1 MILLLMG
8 RAPKWLLSG
17 LLTGAVVIATAAEGH
32 AQPRVYDLKSSV
44 DIALA
49 NNPGLATADLRA
61 QAARTGISVAGAQYR
76 PSLDN
81 VLTAER
87 VLAGDRSQTVSTAS
101 GGSNVSNTVP
111 ASQVYSGAL
120 DFNVPLVREGRLV
133 WVTLPSEQ
141 AAAAR
146 YDSVKYQALLTR
158 ADVAG
163 TVSVTFFAAL
173 GAMED
178 VKVSKQFV
186 ELNRALLNNARLK
199 FEQQLIPQSEVKA
212 AEAALASAEAAL
224 AEARSNLTR
233 GLSNFLTSIG
243 YDASPEAVEKT
254 ELVDRDEAPAPLGS
268 LADLVKQADSTHPS
282 ILAQEANIRQ
292 SEQVYRTL
300 ETERYPRL
308 DFTTRLQGADTN
320 ASNSGTTTNSNTNN
334 NNNNNSGTSTT
345 SNHSDFW
352 SLRVLLQM
360 NWRIWD
366 FGLLGLKLKQQEQT
380 IQAERSALNQTKN
393 QVTKGVVGAYQT
405 LSNAQSRLLSA
416 EKALDLAEELARV
429 ARERYEQNLIPS
441 SDLLQAEAR
450 LAAARKALIQAQYE
464 VRIDQALLRIA
475 MGIEKG

>member
-1 MILLLMG
+1 MIRLMMG
-8 RAPKWLLSG
+8 RAPKWLISG
-17 LLTGAVVIATAAEGH
+17 LLTGAVVIAMAAEGR

-61 QAARTGISVAGAQYR
+61 ESAKTGISVAGAQYR
-76 PSLDN
+76 PTLDN

-87 VLAGDRSQTVSTAS
+87 VLAGEKSQTVGATSS
-101 GGSNVSNTVP
+101 VNNTVP
-111 ASQVYSGAL
+111 AQQIYSGVL
-120 DFNVPLVREGRLV
+120 NFNVPLVREGRLV

-141 AAAAR
+141 AAAAH
-146 YDSVKYQALLTR
+146 YEAVKNQMLLTR

-163 TVSVTFFAAL
+163 TVAVTFFAAL

-186 ELNRALLNNARLK
+186 ELNRVLLNNARLR
-199 FEQQLIPQSEVKA
+199 FRQQLIPQSEVKA
-212 AEAALASAEAAL
+212 AEAGLASAEAAL

-254 ELVDRDEAPAPLGS
+254 ELVDRDEAPAPPGP
-268 LADLVKQADSTHPS
+268 LADLLKQANSTHPS
-282 ILAQEANIRQ
+282 ILAQEANVKQ
-292 SEQVYRTL
+292 AEQVHRAL

-308 DFTTRLQGADTN
+308 DFTTRLQGADTD
-320 ASNSGTTTNSNTNN
+320 ASSTDTTSNSGASSNDKTT
-334 NNNNNSGTSTT
+334 
-345 SNHSDFW
+345 DFW

-366 FGLLGLKLKQQEQT
+366 FGLLRLKLKQQEQT
-380 IQAERSALNQTKN
+380 IQAERSALNQAKN
-393 QVTKGVVGAYQT
+393 QVTKGVVGAYQA
-405 LSNAQSRLLSA
+405 LSNAQSRLLAA

-429 ARERYEQNLIPS
+429 ARERFQQNLIPN

-450 LAAARKALIQAQYE
+450 LAAAQKTLIQAQYE

-475 MGIEKG
+475 MGIEK

>member
-1 MILLLMG
+1 MIRLMMG
-8 RAPKWLLSG
+8 RAPKWLISG
-17 LLTGAVVIATAAEGH
+17 LLTGAVVIAMAAEGR

-44 DIALA
+44 EIALA

-61 QAARTGISVAGAQYR
+61 QSAKTGISVAGAQYR
-76 PSLDN
+76 PTLDN

-87 VLAGDRSQTVSTAS
+87 VLAGEKSQTVGATSS
-101 GGSNVSNTVP
+101 VNNTVP
-111 ASQVYSGAL
+111 AQQIYSGVL
-120 DFNVPLVREGRLV
+120 NFNVPLVREGRLV

-141 AAAAR
+141 AAAAH
-146 YDSVKYQALLTR
+146 YEAVKNQMLLTR

-163 TVSVTFFAAL
+163 TVAVTFFAAL

-186 ELNRALLNNARLK
+186 ELNRVLLNNARLR
-199 FEQQLIPQSEVKA
+199 FRQQLIPQSEVKA
-212 AEAALASAEAAL
+212 AEAGLASAEAAL

-254 ELVDRDEAPAPLGS
+254 ELVDRDEAPAPPGP
-268 LADLVKQADSTHPS
+268 LADLLKQANSTHPS
-282 ILAQEANIRQ
+282 ILAQEANVKQ
-292 SEQVYRTL
+292 AEQVHRAL

-308 DFTTRLQGADTN
+308 DFTTRLQGADTD
-320 ASNSGTTTNSNTNN
+320 ASSTDTTSNSGASSNDKTT
-334 NNNNNSGTSTT
+334 
-345 SNHSDFW
+345 DFW

-366 FGLLGLKLKQQEQT
+366 FGLLRLKLKQQEQT
-380 IQAERSALNQTKN
+380 IQAERSALNQAKN
-393 QVTKGVVGAYQT
+393 QVTKGVVGAYQA
-405 LSNAQSRLLSA
+405 LSNAQSRLLAA

-429 ARERYEQNLIPS
+429 ARERFQQNLIPN

-450 LAAARKALIQAQYE
+450 LAAAQKTLIQAQYE

>member
-1 MILLLMG
+1 MMG
-8 RAPKWLLSG
+8 RAPKWLISG
-17 LLTGAVVIATAAEGH
+17 LLTGAVVIAMAAEGR

-44 DIALA
+44 EIALA

-61 QAARTGISVAGAQYR
+61 QSAKTGISVAGAQYR
-76 PSLDN
+76 PTLDN

-87 VLAGDRSQTVSTAS
+87 VLAGEKSQTVGATSS
-101 GGSNVSNTVP
+101 VNNTVP
-111 ASQVYSGAL
+111 AQQIYSGVL
-120 DFNVPLVREGRLV
+120 NFNVPLVREGRLV

-141 AAAAR
+141 AAAAH
-146 YDSVKYQALLTR
+146 YEAVKNQMLLTR

-163 TVSVTFFAAL
+163 TVAVTFFAAL

-186 ELNRALLNNARLK
+186 ELNRVLLNNARLR
-199 FEQQLIPQSEVKA
+199 FRQQLIPQSEVKA
-212 AEAALASAEAAL
+212 AEAGLASAEAAL

-254 ELVDRDEAPAPLGS
+254 ELVDRDEAPAPPGP
-268 LADLVKQADSTHPS
+268 LADLLKQANSTHPS
-282 ILAQEANIRQ
+282 ILAQEANVKQ
-292 SEQVYRTL
+292 AEQVHRAL

-308 DFTTRLQGADTN
+308 DFTTRLQGADTD
-320 ASNSGTTTNSNTNN
+320 ASSTDTTSNSGASSNDKTT
-334 NNNNNSGTSTT
+334 
-345 SNHSDFW
+345 DFW

-366 FGLLGLKLKQQEQT
+366 FGLLRLKLKQQEQT
-380 IQAERSALNQTKN
+380 IQAERSALNQAKN
-393 QVTKGVVGAYQT
+393 QVTKGVVGAYQA
-405 LSNAQSRLLSA
+405 LSNAQSRLLAA

-429 ARERYEQNLIPS
+429 ARERFQQNLIPN

-450 LAAARKALIQAQYE
+450 LAAAQKTLIQAQYE

-475 MGIEKG
+475 MGIEK

>member
-1 MILLLMG
+1 MIRLMMG
-8 RAPKWLLSG
+8 RAPKWLISG
-17 LLTGAVVIATAAEGH
+17 LLTGAVVIAMAAEGR

-61 QAARTGISVAGAQYR
+61 ESAKTGISVAGAQYR
-76 PSLDN
+76 PTLDN

-87 VLAGDRSQTVSTAS
+87 VLAGEKSQTVGATSS
-101 GGSNVSNTVP
+101 VNNTVP
-111 ASQVYSGAL
+111 AQQIYSGVL
-120 DFNVPLVREGRLV
+120 NFNVPLVREGRLV

-141 AAAAR
+141 AAAAH
-146 YDSVKYQALLTR
+146 YEAVKNQMLLTR

-163 TVSVTFFAAL
+163 TVAVTFFAAL

-186 ELNRALLNNARLK
+186 ELNRVLLNNARLR
-199 FEQQLIPQSEVKA
+199 FGQQMIPQSEVKA
-212 AEAALASAEAAL
+212 AEAGLASAEAAL

-254 ELVDRDEAPAPLGS
+254 ELVDRDEAPAPPGP
-268 LADLVKQADSTHPS
+268 LADLLKQANSTHPS
-282 ILAQEANIRQ
+282 ILAQEANVKQ
-292 SEQVYRTL
+292 AEQVHRAL

-308 DFTTRLQGADTN
+308 DFTTRLQGADTD
-320 ASNSGTTTNSNTNN
+320 ASSTDTTSNSGASSNDKTT
-334 NNNNNSGTSTT
+334 
-345 SNHSDFW
+345 DFW

-366 FGLLGLKLKQQEQT
+366 FGLLRLKLKQQEQT
-380 IQAERSALNQTKN
+380 IQAERSALNQAKN
-393 QVTKGVVGAYQT
+393 QVTKGVVGAYQA
-405 LSNAQSRLLSA
+405 LSNAQSRLLAA

-429 ARERYEQNLIPS
+429 ARERFQQNLIPN

-450 LAAARKALIQAQYE
+450 LAAAQKTLIQAQYE

-475 MGIEKG
+475 MGIEK

>member
-1 MILLLMG
+1 MTRLVWE
-8 RAPKWLLSG
+8 RRRKWLYSG
-17 LLTGAVVIATAAEGH
+17 LLTGAVVIATAAVGQ
-32 AQPRVYDLKSSV
+32 AQPRVYDLKTSV
-44 DIALA
+44 EIALK
-49 NNPGLATADLRA
+49 NNPGVATADLRA
-61 QAARTGISVAGAQYR
+61 EAAKTGISVAGAQYR

-87 VLAGDRSQTVSTAS
+87 VLAGDRSQNVSTAS

-111 ASQVYSGAL
+111 AEQIYSGVL

-146 YDSVKYQALLTR
+146 YDATKYQTQLTR
-158 ADVAG
+158 SDVAG
-163 TVSVTFFAAL
+163 TVAVTFFAAL
-173 GAMED
+173 GAVED

-186 ELNRALLNNARLK
+186 DLNRLLLDNAKLK
-199 FEQQLIPQSEVKA
+199 FQQQLIPQSEVKA
-212 AEAALASAEAAL
+212 AEAALASAQAAL

-233 GLSNFLTSIG
+233 GLSNFLISIG
-243 YDASPEAVEKT
+243 YDASPDSVEKT
-254 ELVDRDEAPAPLGS
+254 ELVDKDEAPAPPGTLT
-268 LADLVKQADSTHPS
+268 DLIKQADSTHPS
-282 ILAQEANIRQ
+282 VLAQEANIKQ
-292 SEQVYRTL
+292 AEQVYRTL

-320 ASNSGTTTNSNTNN
+320 GSNSGTQNNVNGNGVSSNSNGST
-334 NNNNNSGTSTT
+334 TT
-345 SNHSDFW
+345 SNHTDFW

-366 FGLLGLKLKQQEQT
+366 FGLLGLKLKQQAQT

-393 QVTKGVVGAYQT
+393 QITRGVVGAYQT

-429 ARERYEQNLIPS
+429 ARERFQQNLIPN

-475 MGIEKG
+475 MGIE

>member
-1 MILLLMG
+1 MIHLTMG

-17 LLTGAVVIATAAEGH
+17 LLTGAVVIAMVAEGQ
-32 AQPRVYDLKSSV
+32 AQARVYDLKRSV

-61 QAARTGISVAGAQYR
+61 QAAKTGISVAGAQYR
-76 PSLDN
+76 PTLDN

-87 VLAGDRSQTVSTAS
+87 VLAGDRSQTVGSTS
-101 GGSNVSNTVP
+101 SVNTTVP
-111 ASQVYSGAL
+111 AQQIYSGVL
-120 DFNVPLVREGRLV
+120 NFNVPLVREGRLV

-141 AAAAR
+141 AAAAH
-146 YDSVKYQALLTR
+146 YDAAKNQMLLTR

-186 ELNRALLNNARLK
+186 ELNRVLLNNARLK
-199 FEQQLIPQSEVKA
+199 FGQQMIPQSEVKA
-212 AEAALASAEAAL
+212 AEAGLASAEAAL

-243 YDASPEAVEKT
+243 SDASPEAVEKT
-254 ELVDRDEAPAPLGS
+254 ELVDRDETPAPPGP
-268 LADLVKQADSTHPS
+268 LADLVKQANSTHPS
-282 ILAQEANIRQ
+282 ILAQEANVKQ
-292 SEQVYRTL
+292 AEQVYRAL

-320 ASNSGTTTNSNTNN
+320 ASSTDTNN
-334 NNNNNSGTSTT
+334 GNSSGAS
-345 SNHSDFW
+345 SNDKHTEFW

-366 FGLLGLKLKQQEQT
+366 FGVLGLKLKQQAQT
-380 IQAERSALNQTKN
+380 IQAERSALTQAKN

-405 LSNAQSRLLSA
+405 LSNAQSRLLAA

-429 ARERYEQNLIPS
+429 ARERFEQNLIAN

>member
-1 MILLLMG
+1 MMG
-8 RAPKWLLSG
+8 RVPKWLLSG

-76 PSLDN
+76 PTLDN

-87 VLAGDRSQTVSTAS
+87 VLAGDKSQTVSTAS

-111 ASQVYSGAL
+111 ASEIYSGAL

-141 AAAAR
+141 AAAAH
-146 YDSVKYQALLTR
+146 YDAVKNQMLLTR

-163 TVSVTFFAAL
+163 TVAVTFFAAL

-186 ELNRALLNNARLK
+186 EVNRVLLDNARLK
-199 FEQQLIPQSEVKA
+199 FGQQLIPQSEVKT

-254 ELVDRDEAPAPLGS
+254 ELVDRDEAPPPPGS
-268 LADLVKQADSTHPS
+268 LADLVKQANSTHPS
-282 ILAQEANIRQ
+282 ILAQEANIKQ
-292 SEQVYRTL
+292 SEQVYRVL

-320 ASNSGTTTNSNTNN
+320 ASSSGSSSNSNN

-345 SNHSDFW
+345 SNRSDFW

-380 IQAERSALNQTKN
+380 IQAERSALNQAKN
-393 QVTKGVVGAYQT
+393 QVTKNVVGAYQT
-405 LSNAQSRLLSA
+405 LSNAQSRLLAA

-429 ARERYEQNLIPS
+429 ARERYQQNLIPN

-450 LAAARKALIQAQYE
+450 LAAAQKALIQAQYE

>member
-1 MILLLMG
+1 MIRLMMG
-8 RAPKWLLSG
+8 RAPKWLISG
-17 LLTGAVVIATAAEGH
+17 LLTGAVVIAMAAEGR

-61 QAARTGISVAGAQYR
+61 ESAKTGISVAGAQYR
-76 PSLDN
+76 PTLDN

-87 VLAGDRSQTVSTAS
+87 VLAGEKSQTVGATSS
-101 GGSNVSNTVP
+101 VNNTVP
-111 ASQVYSGAL
+111 AQQIYSGVL
-120 DFNVPLVREGRLV
+120 NFNVPLVREGRLV

-141 AAAAR
+141 AAAAH
-146 YDSVKYQALLTR
+146 YEAVKNQMLLTR

-163 TVSVTFFAAL
+163 TVAVTFFAAL

-186 ELNRALLNNARLK
+186 ELNRVLLNNARLR
-199 FEQQLIPQSEVKA
+199 FRQQLIPQSEVKA
-212 AEAALASAEAAL
+212 AEAGLASAEAAL

-254 ELVDRDEAPAPLGS
+254 ELVDRDEAPAPPGP
-268 LADLVKQADSTHPS
+268 LADLLKQANSTHPS
-282 ILAQEANIRQ
+282 ILAQEANVKQ
-292 SEQVYRTL
+292 AEQVHRAL

-308 DFTTRLQGADTN
+308 DFTTRLQGADTD
-320 ASNSGTTTNSNTNN
+320 ASSTDTTSNSGASSNDKTT
-334 NNNNNSGTSTT
+334 
-345 SNHSDFW
+345 DFW

-366 FGLLGLKLKQQEQT
+366 FGLLRLKLKQQEQT
-380 IQAERSALNQTKN
+380 IQAERSALNQAKN
-393 QVTKGVVGAYQT
+393 QVTKGVVGAYQA
-405 LSNAQSRLLSA
+405 LSNAQSRLLAA

-429 ARERYEQNLIPS
+429 ARERFQQNLIPN

-450 LAAARKALIQAQYE
+450 LAAAQKTLIQAQYE

>member
-1 MILLLMG
+1 MV
-8 RAPKWLLSG
+8 RVPKWLLLG
-17 LLTGAVVIATAAEGH
+17 LLTGAVGIATAAEGQ

-61 QAARTGISVAGAQYR
+61 EAARTGISVAGAQYR
-76 PSLDN
+76 PSVDN

-111 ASQVYSGAL
+111 ASQIYSGAL

-186 ELNRALLNNARLK
+186 ELNRVLLDNTRLK
-199 FEQQLIPQSEVKA
+199 FGQQLVPQSEVKA

-254 ELVDRDEAPAPLGS
+254 ELLDRDEAPAPPGS
-268 LADLVKQADSTHPS
+268 LADLLKQADSTHPS
-282 ILAQEANIRQ
+282 ILAQEANVKQ
-292 SEQVYRTL
+292 AEQIYRTL
-300 ETERYPRL
+300 ETDRYPRL
-308 DFTTRLQGADTN
+308 DFSTRLQGADTN
-320 ASNSGTTTNSNTNN
+320 ASSSGTTSNSSS
-334 NNNNNSGTSTT
+334 NSGTSTT

-366 FGLLGLKLKQQEQT
+366 FGLLGLKLKQQAQT

-405 LSNAQSRLLSA
+405 LSNAQARLLSA

-429 ARERYEQNLIPS
+429 SRERYQQNLIPS

>member
-1 MILLLMG
+1 MIRLMMG
-8 RAPKWLLSG
+8 RAPKWLISG
-17 LLTGAVVIATAAEGH
+17 LLTGAVVIAMAAEGR

-61 QAARTGISVAGAQYR
+61 ESAKTGISVAGAQYR
-76 PSLDN
+76 PTLDN

-87 VLAGDRSQTVSTAS
+87 VLAGEKSQTVGATSS
-101 GGSNVSNTVP
+101 VNNTVP
-111 ASQVYSGAL
+111 AQQIYSGVL
-120 DFNVPLVREGRLV
+120 NFNVPLVREGRLV

-141 AAAAR
+141 AAAAH
-146 YDSVKYQALLTR
+146 YEAVKNQMLLTR

-163 TVSVTFFAAL
+163 TVAVTFFAAL

-186 ELNRALLNNARLK
+186 ELNRVLLNNARLR
-199 FEQQLIPQSEVKA
+199 FRQQLIPQSEVKA
-212 AEAALASAEAAL
+212 AEAGLASAEAAL

-254 ELVDRDEAPAPLGS
+254 ELVDRDEAPAPPGP
-268 LADLVKQADSTHPS
+268 LADLLKQANSTHPS
-282 ILAQEANIRQ
+282 ILAQEANVKQ
-292 SEQVYRTL
+292 AEQVHRAL

-308 DFTTRLQGADTN
+308 DFTTRLQGADTD
-320 ASNSGTTTNSNTNN
+320 ASSTDTTSNSGASSNDKTT
-334 NNNNNSGTSTT
+334 
-345 SNHSDFW
+345 DFW

-366 FGLLGLKLKQQEQT
+366 FGLLRLKLKQQEQT
-380 IQAERSALNQTKN
+380 IQAERSALNQAKN
-393 QVTKGVVGAYQT
+393 QVTKGVVGAYQA
-405 LSNAQSRLLSA
+405 LSNAQSRLLAA

-429 ARERYEQNLIPS
+429 ARERFQQNLIPN

-450 LAAARKALIQAQYE
+450 LAAAQKTLIQAQYE
-464 VRIDQALLRIA
+464 VRID
-475 MGIEKG
+475 

>member
-1 MILLLMG
+1 MIRLMMG
-8 RAPKWLLSG
+8 RAPKWLISG
-17 LLTGAVVIATAAEGH
+17 LLTGAVVIAMAAEGR

-44 DIALA
+44 EIALA

-61 QAARTGISVAGAQYR
+61 ESAKTGISVAGAQYR
-76 PSLDN
+76 PTLDN

-87 VLAGDRSQTVSTAS
+87 VLAGEKSQTVGATSS
-101 GGSNVSNTVP
+101 VNNTVP
-111 ASQVYSGAL
+111 AQQIYSGVL
-120 DFNVPLVREGRLV
+120 NFNVPLVREGRLV

-141 AAAAR
+141 AAAAH
-146 YDSVKYQALLTR
+146 YEAVKNQMLLTR

-163 TVSVTFFAAL
+163 TVAVTFFAAL

-186 ELNRALLNNARLK
+186 ELNRVLLNNARLR
-199 FEQQLIPQSEVKA
+199 FRQQLIPQSEVKA
-212 AEAALASAEAAL
+212 AEAGLASAEAAL

-254 ELVDRDEAPAPLGS
+254 ELVDRDEPPAPPGP
-268 LADLVKQADSTHPS
+268 LADLLKQANSTHPS
-282 ILAQEANIRQ
+282 ILAQEANVKQ
-292 SEQVYRTL
+292 AEQVHRAL

-308 DFTTRLQGADTN
+308 DFTTRLQGADTD
-320 ASNSGTTTNSNTNN
+320 ASSTDTTSNSGASSNDKHT
-334 NNNNNSGTSTT
+334 
-345 SNHSDFW
+345 DFW

-366 FGLLGLKLKQQEQT
+366 FGLLRLKLKQQEQT
-380 IQAERSALNQTKN
+380 IQAERSALNQAKN
-393 QVTKGVVGAYQT
+393 QVTKGVVGAYQA
-405 LSNAQSRLLSA
+405 LSNAQSRLLAA

-429 ARERYEQNLIPS
+429 ARERFQQNLIPN
-441 SDLLQAEAR
+441 SDLLQAEAK
-450 LAAARKALIQAQYE
+450 LAAAQKALIQAQYE

>member
-1 MILLLMG
+1 MIRLMMG
-8 RAPKWLLSG
+8 RAPKWLISG
-17 LLTGAVVIATAAEGH
+17 LLTGAVVIAMAAEGR

-61 QAARTGISVAGAQYR
+61 ESAKTGISVAGAQYR
-76 PSLDN
+76 PTLDN

-87 VLAGDRSQTVSTAS
+87 VLAGEKSQTVGATSS
-101 GGSNVSNTVP
+101 VNNTVP
-111 ASQVYSGAL
+111 AQQIYSGVL
-120 DFNVPLVREGRLV
+120 NFNVPLVREGRLV

-141 AAAAR
+141 AAAAH
-146 YDSVKYQALLTR
+146 YEAVKNQMLLTR

-163 TVSVTFFAAL
+163 TVAVTFFAAL

-186 ELNRALLNNARLK
+186 ELNRVLLNNARLR
-199 FEQQLIPQSEVKA
+199 FGQQMIPQSEVKA
-212 AEAALASAEAAL
+212 AEAGLASAEAAL

-254 ELVDRDEAPAPLGS
+254 ELVDRDEAPAPPGP
-268 LADLVKQADSTHPS
+268 LADLLKQANSTHPS
-282 ILAQEANIRQ
+282 ILAQEANVKQ
-292 SEQVYRTL
+292 AEQVHRAL

-308 DFTTRLQGADTN
+308 DFTTRLQGADTD
-320 ASNSGTTTNSNTNN
+320 ASSTDTTSNSGASSNDKTT
-334 NNNNNSGTSTT
+334 
-345 SNHSDFW
+345 DFW

-366 FGLLGLKLKQQEQT
+366 FGLLRLKLKQQEQT
-380 IQAERSALNQTKN
+380 IQAERSALNQAKN
-393 QVTKGVVGAYQT
+393 QVTKGVVGAYQA
-405 LSNAQSRLLSA
+405 LSNAQSRLLAA

-429 ARERYEQNLIPS
+429 ARERFQQNLIPN

-450 LAAARKALIQAQYE
+450 LAAAQKTLIQAQYE

>member
-1 MILLLMG
+1 MIRLMMG
-8 RAPKWLLSG
+8 RAPKWLISG
-17 LLTGAVVIATAAEGH
+17 LLTGAVVIAMAAEGR

-61 QAARTGISVAGAQYR
+61 ESAKTGISVAGAQYR
-76 PSLDN
+76 PTLDN

-87 VLAGDRSQTVSTAS
+87 VLAGEKSQTVGATSS
-101 GGSNVSNTVP
+101 VNNTVP
-111 ASQVYSGAL
+111 AQQIYSGVL
-120 DFNVPLVREGRLV
+120 NFNVPLVREGRLV

-141 AAAAR
+141 AAAAH
-146 YDSVKYQALLTR
+146 YEAVKNQMLLTR

-163 TVSVTFFAAL
+163 TVAVTFFAAL

-186 ELNRALLNNARLK
+186 ELNRVLLNNARLR
-199 FEQQLIPQSEVKA
+199 FRQQLIPQSEVKA
-212 AEAALASAEAAL
+212 AEAGLASAEAAL

-254 ELVDRDEAPAPLGS
+254 ELVDRDEAPAPPGP
-268 LADLVKQADSTHPS
+268 LADLLKQANSTHPS
-282 ILAQEANIRQ
+282 ILAQEANVKQ
-292 SEQVYRTL
+292 AEQVHRAL

-308 DFTTRLQGADTN
+308 DFTTRLQGADTD
-320 ASNSGTTTNSNTNN
+320 ASSTDTTSNSGASSNDKTT
-334 NNNNNSGTSTT
+334 
-345 SNHSDFW
+345 DFW

-366 FGLLGLKLKQQEQT
+366 FGLLRLKLKQQEQT
-380 IQAERSALNQTKN
+380 IQAERSALNQAKN
-393 QVTKGVVGAYQT
+393 QVTKGVVGAYQA
-405 LSNAQSRLLSA
+405 LSNAQSRLLAA

-429 ARERYEQNLIPS
+429 ARERFQQNLIPN

-450 LAAARKALIQAQYE
+450 LAAAQKALIQAQYE

>member
-1 MILLLMG
+1 M
-8 RAPKWLLSG
+8 
-17 LLTGAVVIATAAEGH
+17 AAEGR

-61 QAARTGISVAGAQYR
+61 ESAKTGISVAGAQYR
-76 PSLDN
+76 PTLDN

-87 VLAGDRSQTVSTAS
+87 VLAGEKSQTVGATSS
-101 GGSNVSNTVP
+101 VNNTVP
-111 ASQVYSGAL
+111 AQQIYSGVL
-120 DFNVPLVREGRLV
+120 NFNVPLVREGRLV

-141 AAAAR
+141 AAAAH
-146 YDSVKYQALLTR
+146 YEAVKNQMLLTR

-163 TVSVTFFAAL
+163 TVAVTFFAAL

-186 ELNRALLNNARLK
+186 ELNRVLLNNARLR
-199 FEQQLIPQSEVKA
+199 FRQQLIPQSEVKA
-212 AEAALASAEAAL
+212 AEAGLASAEAAL

-254 ELVDRDEAPAPLGS
+254 ELVDRDEAPAPPGP
-268 LADLVKQADSTHPS
+268 LADLLKQANSTHPS
-282 ILAQEANIRQ
+282 ILAQEANVKQ
-292 SEQVYRTL
+292 AEQVHRAL

-308 DFTTRLQGADTN
+308 DFTTRLQGADTD
-320 ASNSGTTTNSNTNN
+320 ASSTDTTSNSGASSNDKTT
-334 NNNNNSGTSTT
+334 
-345 SNHSDFW
+345 DFW

-366 FGLLGLKLKQQEQT
+366 FGLLRLKLKQQEQT
-380 IQAERSALNQTKN
+380 IQAERSALNQAKN
-393 QVTKGVVGAYQT
+393 QVTKGVVGAYQA
-405 LSNAQSRLLSA
+405 LSNAQSRLLAA

-429 ARERYEQNLIPS
+429 ARERFQQNLIPN

-450 LAAARKALIQAQYE
+450 LAAAQKTLIQAQYE